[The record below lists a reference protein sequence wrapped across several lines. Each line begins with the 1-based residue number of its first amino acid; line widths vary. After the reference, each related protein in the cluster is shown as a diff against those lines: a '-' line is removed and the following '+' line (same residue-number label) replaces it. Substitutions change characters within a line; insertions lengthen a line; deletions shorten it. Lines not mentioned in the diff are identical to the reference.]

1 MNNQISYAPKALS
14 LIDGAFY
21 HMIKILFINSIL
33 ALTNPRRMLKYR
45 LYIHF

>member
-1 MNNQISYAPKALS
+1 MDNQISYAYAHKALS

-33 ALTNPRRMLKYR
+33 ALTNSRRMLQ
-45 LYIHF
+45 

>member
-21 HMIKILFINSIL
+21 HMIKILSINSIL
-33 ALTNPRRMLKYR
+33 AFTNSRRVIQYR
-45 LYIHF
+45 LCIHF

>member
-33 ALTNPRRMLKYR
+33 ALTNSQRMLQ
-45 LYIHF
+45 